1 MTSQKHD
8 YNYDDLGKPMLGR
21 NIHRTKLHHSGEPMP
36 GRDMRGTKLHH
47 FDEPTASR
55 DMSGTKRYRF
65 KAIAIAAA
73 LALTLGIPSG
83 LSVAAPPDMPSG
95 SSAGAPPAMPSGS
108 SAGAPPDMPAGQGG
122 PGGPD
127 TMTYNYSG
135 TYTAAATADGEDIA
149 IYEETIEAAESGQN
163 AGLAT
168 NGGKLDL
175 ANATLVKSGDDTD
188 PDRCNFYGANAI
200 VLAVNEASQ
209 AIVRDSALTASSE
222 GSNGLFATDK
232 ATIFANNTTIET
244 TADSAR
250 GLDATYGGAIVANG
264 LTVSTQGDHCATVA
278 TDRGGGNISVTN
290 STLNTAGSGSPILYS
305 TGDIEVD
312 NVTGTAA
319 GSQLVGM
326 EGLNTVLISDSKL
339 TSTNKGKTGSDPVAN
354 GVLIYQSTSGDAEAK
369 TGETAL
375 FQATNSKLSSAIESG
390 AMFYLT
396 NTSAK
401 VVLSNTELDFDSDAA
416 NLITAAGNDA
426 NNWGTAGSNGAIA
439 AFTGINQDLEGNVE
453 VDTIRTVDFFLLD
466 GSTWEGASDIVD
478 NAKAS
483 TNAEHLNVYIDSTS
497 EWIVTDDSTVS
508 NLNLAKGGKLVD
520 KQGKAV
526 KVADADGNV
535 LVEGASD
542 IMVYVNDVF
551 STSVS
556 TTEANAIEA
565 ADIDRSAF
573 DEMFGITTTF
583 GENGNAAL
591 GTTDEEQEVEATKQ
605 AIIDWFHNL

>member
-1 MTSQKHD
+1 
-8 YNYDDLGKPMLGR
+8 
-21 NIHRTKLHHSGEPMP
+21 
-36 GRDMRGTKLHH
+36 
-47 FDEPTASR
+47 
-55 DMSGTKRYRF
+55 
-65 KAIAIAAA
+65 
-73 LALTLGIPSG
+73 
-83 LSVAAPPDMPSG
+83 
-95 SSAGAPPAMPSGS
+95 
-108 SAGAPPDMPAGQGG
+108 
-122 PGGPD
+122 
-127 TMTYNYSG
+127 
-135 TYTAAATADGEDIA
+135 
-149 IYEETIEAAESGQN
+149 
-163 AGLAT
+163 
-168 NGGKLDL
+168 
-175 ANATLVKSGDDTD
+175 
-188 PDRCNFYGANAI
+188 
-200 VLAVNEASQ
+200 
-209 AIVRDSALTASSE
+209 
-222 GSNGLFATDK
+222 
-232 ATIFANNTTIET
+232 
-244 TADSAR
+244 
-250 GLDATYGGAIVANG
+250 
-264 LTVSTQGDHCATVA
+264 
-278 TDRGGGNISVTN
+278 
-290 STLNTAGSGSPILYS
+290 
-305 TGDIEVD
+305 
-312 NVTGTAA
+312 
-319 GSQLVGM
+319 M
-326 EGLNTVLISDSKL
+326 EGLNAVLISNSKL

-453 VDTIRTVDFFLLD
+453 VDTISTVDFFLRD

-478 NAKAS
+478 NAKTS

-551 STSVS
+551 STSES

-573 DEMFGITTTF
+573 DEIFGITTTF
-583 GENGNAAL
+583 GENGNAAK
-591 GTTDEEQEVEATKQ
+591 GSTEEEQEVEATKQ

>member
-1 MTSQKHD
+1 MMTNQQHN
-8 YNYDDLGKPMLGR
+8 YNHDDLGKPMPGR
-21 NIHRTKLHHSGEPMP
+21 NMH
-36 GRDMRGTKLHH
+36 
-47 FDEPTASR
+47 
-55 DMSGTKRYRF
+55 GTKRYRF

-83 LSVAAPPDMPSG
+83 LSLAAPPDMPSG

-108 SAGAPPDMPAGQGG
+108 SAGAPPSMSGA

-163 AGLAT
+163 AGLVT

-188 PDRCNFYGANAI
+188 PDRCNFYGTNAI

-250 GLDATYGGAIVANG
+250 GLDATYGGTIVANG
-264 LTVSTQGDHCATVA
+264 LTVSTQGDHCASIA

-390 AMFYLT
+390 TMFYLT

-439 AFTGINQDLEGNVE
+439 TFTGINQDLEGNVE
-453 VDTIRTVDFFLLD
+453 VDTISTVDFFLLD

-583 GENGNAAL
+583 GENGNAAK
-591 GTTDEEQEVEATKQ
+591 GSTEDEQEVEATKQ

>member
-1 MTSQKHD
+1 MMTNQQHN
-8 YNYDDLGKPMLGR
+8 YNHDDLGKPMPGR
-21 NIHRTKLHHSGEPMP
+21 NMH
-36 GRDMRGTKLHH
+36 
-47 FDEPTASR
+47 
-55 DMSGTKRYRF
+55 GTKRYRF
-65 KAIAIAAA
+65 KTIAIAAA

-83 LSVAAPPDMPSG
+83 LSLAAPPDMPSG

-108 SAGAPPDMPAGQGG
+108 SAGAPPSMSGA

-250 GLDATYGGAIVANG
+250 GLDATYGGTIVANG
-264 LTVSTQGDHCATVA
+264 LTVSTQGDHCASIA

-369 TGETAL
+369 TSETAL

-439 AFTGINQDLEGNVE
+439 TFTGINQDLEGNVE
-453 VDTIRTVDFFLLD
+453 VDTISTVDFFLLD

-583 GENGNAAL
+583 GENGNAAK
-591 GTTDEEQEVEATKQ
+591 GSTEEEQEVEATKQ

>member
-1 MTSQKHD
+1 MMTNQQHN
-8 YNYDDLGKPMLGR
+8 YNHDDLGKPMPGR
-21 NIHRTKLHHSGEPMP
+21 DMSGTELHHSGEPMP
-36 GRDMRGTKLHH
+36 GC
-47 FDEPTASR
+47 

-73 LALTLGIPSG
+73 LALAIGIPSG
-83 LSVAAPPDMPSG
+83 LSVAAPPDMPSA

-108 SAGAPPDMPAGQGG
+108 SAGVPPDMPAGQGG
-122 PGGPD
+122 PGGPN
-127 TMTYNYSG
+127 TMTYDYSG
-135 TYTAAATADGEDIA
+135 TYTATATADGENIA
-149 IYEETIEAAESGQN
+149 IYGETIEATEPGQN

-168 NGGKLDL
+168 NGGKLDI
-175 ANATLVKSGDDTD
+175 ANATLLKSGDDTD

-222 GSNGLFATDK
+222 GSNGLFATDE

-244 TADSAR
+244 TANSAR
-250 GLDATYGGAIVANG
+250 GLDTTYGGTIVANG
-264 LTVSTQGDHCATVA
+264 LTVSTQGDHCASVA

-312 NVTGTAA
+312 NVTGTSTN
-319 GSQLVGM
+319 SQLVGM
-326 EGLNTVLISDSKL
+326 EGLNSVLISNSNL

-416 NLITAAGNDA
+416 NLITAEGNSA
-426 NNWGTAGSNGAIA
+426 NNWGTPGNNGATA
-439 AFTGINQDLEGNVE
+439 TFTGINQNLEGNIE
-453 VDTIRTVDFFLLD
+453 VDSISSVEFFLLEN
-466 GSTWEGASDIVD
+466 STWEGAADIVD
-478 NAKAS
+478 NTSSS

-497 EWIVTDDSTVS
+497 AWIVTDDSTVS
-508 NLNLAKGGKLVD
+508 NLDLAKGGKLVD

-542 IMVYVNDVF
+542 VMVYVNDVF

-583 GENGNAAL
+583 GENGNAAK
-591 GTTDEEQEVEATKQ
+591 GSAEEEQEVEATKQ

>member
-1 MTSQKHD
+1 
-8 YNYDDLGKPMLGR
+8 
-21 NIHRTKLHHSGEPMP
+21 
-36 GRDMRGTKLHH
+36 
-47 FDEPTASR
+47 
-55 DMSGTKRYRF
+55 
-65 KAIAIAAA
+65 
-73 LALTLGIPSG
+73 
-83 LSVAAPPDMPSG
+83 
-95 SSAGAPPAMPSGS
+95 
-108 SAGAPPDMPAGQGG
+108 
-122 PGGPD
+122 
-127 TMTYNYSG
+127 MTYDYSG
-135 TYTAAATADGEDIA
+135 TYTATATADGEDIA
-149 IYEETIEAAESGQN
+149 IYEETIEATESGQN

-222 GSNGLFATDK
+222 GSYGLFATDK

-250 GLDATYGGAIVANG
+250 GLDATYGGTIVANG
-264 LTVSTQGDHCATVA
+264 LTVSTQGDHCASIA

-390 AMFYLT
+390 TMFYLT

-439 AFTGINQDLEGNVE
+439 TFTGINQDLEGNVE
-453 VDTIRTVDFFLLD
+453 VDTISTVDFFLLD

-583 GENGNAAL
+583 GENGNAAK
-591 GTTDEEQEVEATKQ
+591 GSTEDEQEVEATKQ

>member
-1 MTSQKHD
+1 MMTSQKHD
-8 YNYDDLGKPMLGR
+8 YNYDDLGKPMPGR
-21 NIHRTKLHHSGEPMP
+21 NMHRTILHHSGEPMP
-36 GRDMRGTKLHH
+36 GRNMH
-47 FDEPTASR
+47 
-55 DMSGTKRYRF
+55 GTKRYQF
-65 KAIAIAAA
+65 KTIAIAAA

-83 LSVAAPPDMPSG
+83 LSLAAPPDMPSA

-108 SAGAPPDMPAGQGG
+108 SAGVPPDMPAGQGG
-122 PGGPD
+122 PGGPN
-127 TMTYNYSG
+127 TMTYDYSG
-135 TYTAAATADGEDIA
+135 TYTATATADGENIA
-149 IYEETIEAAESGQN
+149 ISGETIEATEPDQN

-188 PDRCNFYGANAI
+188 GDRCNFYGANAI

-232 ATIFANNTTIET
+232 AKIFANNTTIET

-250 GLDATYGGAIVANG
+250 GLDATYGGTIVANG
-264 LTVSTQGDHCATVA
+264 LTVSTQGDHCASIA

-416 NLITAAGNDA
+416 NLITAEGNSA
-426 NNWGTAGSNGAIA
+426 NNWGTPGNNGVTAT
-439 AFTGINQDLEGNVE
+439 FTGINQNLKGNIE
-453 VDTIRTVDFFLLD
+453 VDTVSAVEFFLLE
-466 GSTWEGASDIVD
+466 GSTWEGAADIVD
-478 NAKAS
+478 NTSSS

-497 EWIVTDDSTVS
+497 KWIVTEDSTVS
-508 NLNLAKGGKLVD
+508 NLDLAKGGKLVD

-542 IMVYVNDVF
+542 VMVYVNDVF

-556 TTEANAIEA
+556 TTEANVIEA
-565 ADIDRSAF
+565 ADIDRAAF

-583 GENGNAAL
+583 GENGNAAK
-591 GTTDEEQEVEATKQ
+591 GSTEDEQEVEATKQ

>member
-1 MTSQKHD
+1 M
-8 YNYDDLGKPMLGR
+8 
-21 NIHRTKLHHSGEPMP
+21 
-36 GRDMRGTKLHH
+36 
-47 FDEPTASR
+47 
-55 DMSGTKRYRF
+55 
-65 KAIAIAAA
+65 
-73 LALTLGIPSG
+73 
-83 LSVAAPPDMPSG
+83 
-95 SSAGAPPAMPSGS
+95 
-108 SAGAPPDMPAGQGG
+108 
-122 PGGPD
+122 
-127 TMTYNYSG
+127 
-135 TYTAAATADGEDIA
+135 
-149 IYEETIEAAESGQN
+149 
-163 AGLAT
+163 
-168 NGGKLDL
+168 
-175 ANATLVKSGDDTD
+175 KSGDDTD

-250 GLDATYGGAIVANG
+250 GLDATYGGTIVANG
-264 LTVSTQGDHCATVA
+264 LTVSTQGDHCASIA

-426 NNWGTAGSNGAIA
+426 NNWGTAGSNGATA
-439 AFTGINQDLEGNVE
+439 TFTGINQNLEGNVE
-453 VDTIRTVDFFLLD
+453 VDTISAVEFFLLD

>member
-1 MTSQKHD
+1 MMTNQQHN
-8 YNYDDLGKPMLGR
+8 YNHDDLGKPMPGR
-21 NIHRTKLHHSGEPMP
+21 NMH
-36 GRDMRGTKLHH
+36 
-47 FDEPTASR
+47 
-55 DMSGTKRYRF
+55 GTKRYRF

-83 LSVAAPPDMPSG
+83 LSLAAPPDMPSG

-108 SAGAPPDMPAGQGG
+108 SAGAPPSMSGA

-149 IYEETIEAAESGQN
+149 IYEETIEAVESGQN

-250 GLDATYGGAIVANG
+250 GLDATYGGTIVANG
-264 LTVSTQGDHCATVA
+264 LTVSTQGDHCASIA

-439 AFTGINQDLEGNVE
+439 TFTGINQDLEGNVE
-453 VDTIRTVDFFLLD
+453 VDTISTVDFFLLD

-605 AIIDWFHNL
+605 ASIDWFHNR

>member
-1 MTSQKHD
+1 MMTNQQHN
-8 YNYDDLGKPMLGR
+8 YNHDDLGKPMPGR
-21 NIHRTKLHHSGEPMP
+21 NMH
-36 GRDMRGTKLHH
+36 
-47 FDEPTASR
+47 
-55 DMSGTKRYRF
+55 GTKRYRF

-83 LSVAAPPDMPSG
+83 LSLAAPPDMPSG

-108 SAGAPPDMPAGQGG
+108 SAGAPPSMSGA

-250 GLDATYGGAIVANG
+250 GLDATYGGTIVANG
-264 LTVSTQGDHCATVA
+264 LTVSTQGDHCASIA

-369 TGETAL
+369 TSETAL

-439 AFTGINQDLEGNVE
+439 TFTGINQDLEGNVE
-453 VDTIRTVDFFLLD
+453 VDTISTVDFFLLD

>member
-1 MTSQKHD
+1 MMTNQQHN
-8 YNYDDLGKPMLGR
+8 YNHDDLGKPMPGR
-21 NIHRTKLHHSGEPMP
+21 NMH
-36 GRDMRGTKLHH
+36 
-47 FDEPTASR
+47 
-55 DMSGTKRYRF
+55 GTKRYRF

-83 LSVAAPPDMPSG
+83 LSLAAPPDMPSG

-108 SAGAPPDMPAGQGG
+108 SAGAPPSISGA

-149 IYEETIEAAESGQN
+149 IYEETIEVAESGQN

-250 GLDATYGGAIVANG
+250 GLDATYGGTIIANG
-264 LTVSTQGDHCATVA
+264 LTVSTQGDHCASIA

-426 NNWGTAGSNGAIA
+426 NNWGTAGSNGATA
-439 AFTGINQDLEGNVE
+439 TFTGINQNLKGNVE
-453 VDTIRTVDFFLLD
+453 VDTISAVEFFLLD

-478 NAKAS
+478 NAKTS

>member
-1 MTSQKHD
+1 MMTNQQHN
-8 YNYDDLGKPMLGR
+8 YNHDDLGKPMPGR
-21 NIHRTKLHHSGEPMP
+21 NMH
-36 GRDMRGTKLHH
+36 
-47 FDEPTASR
+47 
-55 DMSGTKRYRF
+55 GTKRYRF

-83 LSVAAPPDMPSG
+83 LSLAAPPDMPSG

-108 SAGAPPDMPAGQGG
+108 SAGAPPSMSGA
-122 PGGPD
+122 PGGPN
-127 TMTYNYSG
+127 TMTYDYSG
-135 TYTAAATADGEDIA
+135 TYTATATADGEDIA
-149 IYEETIEAAESGQN
+149 IYEETIEAVESGQN

-250 GLDATYGGAIVANG
+250 GLDATYGGTIVANG
-264 LTVSTQGDHCATVA
+264 LTVSTQGDHCASIA

-426 NNWGTAGSNGAIA
+426 NNWGTAGSNGATA
-439 AFTGINQDLEGNVE
+439 TFTGINQNLKGNVE
-453 VDTIRTVDFFLLD
+453 VDTISAVEFFLLD

-583 GENGNAAL
+583 GENGNAAK
-591 GTTDEEQEVEATKQ
+591 GSTEDEQEVEATKQ

>member
-1 MTSQKHD
+1 MH
-8 YNYDDLGKPMLGR
+8 
-21 NIHRTKLHHSGEPMP
+21 
-36 GRDMRGTKLHH
+36 
-47 FDEPTASR
+47 
-55 DMSGTKRYRF
+55 GTKRYRF

-83 LSVAAPPDMPSG
+83 LSLAAPPDMPSG

-108 SAGAPPDMPAGQGG
+108 SAGAPPSMSGA
-122 PGGPD
+122 PGGPN
-127 TMTYNYSG
+127 TMTYDYSG
-135 TYTAAATADGEDIA
+135 AYTAAATADGEDIA
-149 IYEETIEAAESGQN
+149 IYGETIEATEPDQN

-168 NGGKLDL
+168 NGGNLDI

-188 PDRCNFYGANAI
+188 GDRCNFYGANAI
-200 VLAVNEASQ
+200 VLAANEASQ
-209 AIVRDSALTASSE
+209 AIVSDSALTASSE

-244 TADSAR
+244 TANSAR
-250 GLDATYGGAIVANG
+250 GLDATYGGTIVANG
-264 LTVSTQGDHCATVA
+264 LTVSTQGDHCASIA

-426 NNWGTAGSNGAIA
+426 NNWGTAGSNGATA
-439 AFTGINQDLEGNVE
+439 TFTGINQNLKGNVE
-453 VDTIRTVDFFLLD
+453 VDTISAVEFFLLD
-466 GSTWEGASDIVD
+466 GSAWEGASDIVD

-497 EWIVTDDSTVS
+497 EWIVTEDSTVS
-508 NLNLAKGGKLVD
+508 NLDLAKGGKLVD

-542 IMVYVNDVF
+542 VMVYVNDVF

>member
-1 MTSQKHD
+1 MMTSQKHD
-8 YNYDDLGKPMLGR
+8 YNYDDLG
-21 NIHRTKLHHSGEPMP
+21 EPMP
-36 GRDMRGTKLHH
+36 GRNMH
-47 FDEPTASR
+47 
-55 DMSGTKRYRF
+55 GTKRYRF

-73 LALTLGIPSG
+73 LALAIGIPSG

-108 SAGAPPDMPAGQGG
+108 SAGAPPSMSGA

-163 AGLAT
+163 AGLVT

-250 GLDATYGGAIVANG
+250 GLDATYGGTIVANG
-264 LTVSTQGDHCATVA
+264 LTVSTQGDHCASIA

-439 AFTGINQDLEGNVE
+439 TFTGINQDLEGNVE
-453 VDTIRTVDFFLLD
+453 VDTISTVDFFLLD

-583 GENGNAAL
+583 GENGNAAK
-591 GTTDEEQEVEATKQ
+591 GSTEDEQEVETTKQ

>member
-1 MTSQKHD
+1 MMTSQKHD

-339 TSTNKGKTGSDPVAN
+339 TSTNEGKTGSDPVAK

-369 TGETAL
+369 TG
-375 FQATNSKLSSAIESG
+375 
-390 AMFYLT
+390 
-396 NTSAK
+396 
-401 VVLSNTELDFDSDAA
+401 
-416 NLITAAGNDA
+416 
-426 NNWGTAGSNGAIA
+426 
-439 AFTGINQDLEGNVE
+439 
-453 VDTIRTVDFFLLD
+453 
-466 GSTWEGASDIVD
+466 
-478 NAKAS
+478 
-483 TNAEHLNVYIDSTS
+483 
-497 EWIVTDDSTVS
+497 
-508 NLNLAKGGKLVD
+508 
-520 KQGKAV
+520 
-526 KVADADGNV
+526 
-535 LVEGASD
+535 
-542 IMVYVNDVF
+542 
-551 STSVS
+551 
-556 TTEANAIEA
+556 
-565 ADIDRSAF
+565 
-573 DEMFGITTTF
+573 
-583 GENGNAAL
+583 
-591 GTTDEEQEVEATKQ
+591 
-605 AIIDWFHNL
+605 

>member
-1 MTSQKHD
+1 
-8 YNYDDLGKPMLGR
+8 
-21 NIHRTKLHHSGEPMP
+21 
-36 GRDMRGTKLHH
+36 
-47 FDEPTASR
+47 
-55 DMSGTKRYRF
+55 
-65 KAIAIAAA
+65 
-73 LALTLGIPSG
+73 
-83 LSVAAPPDMPSG
+83 
-95 SSAGAPPAMPSGS
+95 
-108 SAGAPPDMPAGQGG
+108 
-122 PGGPD
+122 
-127 TMTYNYSG
+127 
-135 TYTAAATADGEDIA
+135 
-149 IYEETIEAAESGQN
+149 
-163 AGLAT
+163 
-168 NGGKLDL
+168 
-175 ANATLVKSGDDTD
+175 
-188 PDRCNFYGANAI
+188 
-200 VLAVNEASQ
+200 
-209 AIVRDSALTASSE
+209 
-222 GSNGLFATDK
+222 
-232 ATIFANNTTIET
+232 
-244 TADSAR
+244 
-250 GLDATYGGAIVANG
+250 
-264 LTVSTQGDHCATVA
+264 
-278 TDRGGGNISVTN
+278 
-290 STLNTAGSGSPILYS
+290 
-305 TGDIEVD
+305 
-312 NVTGTAA
+312 
-319 GSQLVGM
+319 
-326 EGLNTVLISDSKL
+326 
-339 TSTNKGKTGSDPVAN
+339 
-354 GVLIYQSTSGDAEAK
+354 
-369 TGETAL
+369 
-375 FQATNSKLSSAIESG
+375 
-390 AMFYLT
+390 MFYLT

-453 VDTIRTVDFFLLD
+453 VDTISTVDFFLLD

>member
-1 MTSQKHD
+1 MMTNQQHN
-8 YNYDDLGKPMLGR
+8 YNHDDL
-21 NIHRTKLHHSGEPMP
+21 GEPMP
-36 GRDMRGTKLHH
+36 GRNMH
-47 FDEPTASR
+47 
-55 DMSGTKRYRF
+55 GTKRYRF

-108 SAGAPPDMPAGQGG
+108 SAGAPPSMSGA

-163 AGLAT
+163 AGLVT

-250 GLDATYGGAIVANG
+250 GLDATYGGTIVANG
-264 LTVSTQGDHCATVA
+264 LTVSTQGDHCASIA

-369 TGETAL
+369 TSETAL

-439 AFTGINQDLEGNVE
+439 TFTGINQDLEGNVE
-453 VDTIRTVDFFLLD
+453 VDTISTVDFFLLD

-583 GENGNAAL
+583 GENGNAAK
-591 GTTDEEQEVEATKQ
+591 GSTEDEQEVEATKQ

>member
-1 MTSQKHD
+1 MMTNQQHN
-8 YNYDDLGKPMLGR
+8 YNHDDLGKPMPGR
-21 NIHRTKLHHSGEPMP
+21 NMH
-36 GRDMRGTKLHH
+36 
-47 FDEPTASR
+47 
-55 DMSGTKRYRF
+55 GTKRYRF

-83 LSVAAPPDMPSG
+83 LSLAAPPDMPSG

-108 SAGAPPDMPAGQGG
+108 SAGAPPSMSGA
-122 PGGPD
+122 PGGPN
-127 TMTYNYSG
+127 TMTYDYSG
-135 TYTAAATADGEDIA
+135 AYTAAATADGEDIA
-149 IYEETIEAAESGQN
+149 IYGETIEATEPDQN

-168 NGGKLDL
+168 NGGNLDI

-188 PDRCNFYGANAI
+188 GDRCNFYGANAI
-200 VLAVNEASQ
+200 VLAANEASQ
-209 AIVRDSALTASSE
+209 AIVSDSALTASSE

-244 TADSAR
+244 TANSAR
-250 GLDATYGGAIVANG
+250 GLDATYGGTIVANG
-264 LTVSTQGDHCATVA
+264 LTVSTQGDHCASIA

-426 NNWGTAGSNGAIA
+426 NNWGTAGSNGATA
-439 AFTGINQDLEGNVE
+439 TFTGINQNLKGNVE
-453 VDTIRTVDFFLLD
+453 VDTISAVEFFLLD
-466 GSTWEGASDIVD
+466 GSAWEGASDIVD

-497 EWIVTDDSTVS
+497 EWIVTEDSTVS
-508 NLNLAKGGKLVD
+508 NLDLAKGGKLVD

-542 IMVYVNDVF
+542 VMVYVNDVF

>member
-1 MTSQKHD
+1 MMTNQQHN
-8 YNYDDLGKPMLGR
+8 YNHDDLGEPMPGR
-21 NIHRTKLHHSGEPMP
+21 DMSGTELHHSGEPMP
-36 GRDMRGTKLHH
+36 GRNMH
-47 FDEPTASR
+47 
-55 DMSGTKRYRF
+55 GTKRYRF

-83 LSVAAPPDMPSG
+83 LSLAAPPDMPSG

-108 SAGAPPDMPAGQGG
+108 SAGAPPSMSGA

-163 AGLAT
+163 AGLVT

-250 GLDATYGGAIVANG
+250 GLDATYGGTIVANG
-264 LTVSTQGDHCATVA
+264 LTVSTQGDHCASIA

-319 GSQLVGM
+319 SSQLVGM

-426 NNWGTAGSNGAIA
+426 NNWGTAGSNGATA
-439 AFTGINQDLEGNVE
+439 TFTGINQNLKGNVE
-453 VDTIRTVDFFLLD
+453 VDTISAVEFFLLD

-497 EWIVTDDSTVS
+497 EWIVTKDSTVS
-508 NLNLAKGGKLVD
+508 NLDLAKGGKLVD

-556 TTEANAIEA
+556 TTEADAIEA

>member
-1 MTSQKHD
+1 
-8 YNYDDLGKPMLGR
+8 
-21 NIHRTKLHHSGEPMP
+21 
-36 GRDMRGTKLHH
+36 
-47 FDEPTASR
+47 
-55 DMSGTKRYRF
+55 
-65 KAIAIAAA
+65 
-73 LALTLGIPSG
+73 
-83 LSVAAPPDMPSG
+83 
-95 SSAGAPPAMPSGS
+95 
-108 SAGAPPDMPAGQGG
+108 
-122 PGGPD
+122 
-127 TMTYNYSG
+127 
-135 TYTAAATADGEDIA
+135 AATADGEDIA

-175 ANATLVKSGDDTD
+175 AHATLVKSGDDTD
-188 PDRCNFYGANAI
+188 GDRCNFYGANAI
-200 VLAVNEASQ
+200 VLAANEASL
-209 AIVRDSALTASSE
+209 AIVSDSALTASSE

-244 TADSAR
+244 TANSAR
-250 GLDATYGGAIVANG
+250 GLDATYGGTIVANG
-264 LTVSTQGDHCATVA
+264 LTISTQGDHCASIA
-278 TDRGGGNISVTN
+278 TDRGGGNISVAN
-290 STLNTAGSGSPILYS
+290 STLSTAGSGSPILYS

-312 NVTGTAA
+312 NVTGTSTN
-319 GSQLVGM
+319 SQLVGM
-326 EGLNTVLISDSKL
+326 EGLNSVLISDSKL

-439 AFTGINQDLEGNVE
+439 TFTGINQDLEGNVE
-453 VDTIRTVDFFLLD
+453 VDTISTVDFFLLD

>member
-1 MTSQKHD
+1 MMTNQQHN
-8 YNYDDLGKPMLGR
+8 YNHDDLGKPMPGR
-21 NIHRTKLHHSGEPMP
+21 NMH
-36 GRDMRGTKLHH
+36 
-47 FDEPTASR
+47 
-55 DMSGTKRYRF
+55 GTKRYRF

-83 LSVAAPPDMPSG
+83 LSLAAPPDMPSG

-108 SAGAPPDMPAGQGG
+108 SAGAPPSISGA

-149 IYEETIEAAESGQN
+149 IYEETIEVAESGQN

-250 GLDATYGGAIVANG
+250 GLDATYGGTIIANG
-264 LTVSTQGDHCATVA
+264 LTVSTQGDHCASIA

-401 VVLSNTELDFDSDAA
+401 IVLSNTELDFDSDAA

-426 NNWGTAGSNGAIA
+426 NNWGTAGSNGATA
-439 AFTGINQDLEGNVE
+439 TFTGINQNLKGNVE
-453 VDTIRTVDFFLLD
+453 VDTISAVEFFLLD

-478 NAKAS
+478 NAKTS

>member
-1 MTSQKHD
+1 MMTNQQHN
-8 YNYDDLGKPMLGR
+8 YNHDDLGKPMPGR
-21 NIHRTKLHHSGEPMP
+21 NMH
-36 GRDMRGTKLHH
+36 
-47 FDEPTASR
+47 
-55 DMSGTKRYRF
+55 GTKRYRF

-83 LSVAAPPDMPSG
+83 LSLAAPPDMPSG

-108 SAGAPPDMPAGQGG
+108 SAGAPPSMSGA

-163 AGLAT
+163 AGLVT

-188 PDRCNFYGANAI
+188 PDRCNFYGTNAI

-244 TADSAR
+244 TANSAR
-250 GLDATYGGAIVANG
+250 GLDATYGGTIVANG

-390 AMFYLT
+390 TMFYLT

-439 AFTGINQDLEGNVE
+439 TFTGINQDLEGNVE
-453 VDTIRTVDFFLLD
+453 VDTISTVDFFLLD

-583 GENGNAAL
+583 GENGNAAK
-591 GTTDEEQEVEATKQ
+591 GSTEDEQEVEATKQ

>member
-1 MTSQKHD
+1 MMTSQKHD
-8 YNYDDLGKPMLGR
+8 YNHDDL
-21 NIHRTKLHHSGEPMP
+21 GEPMP
-36 GRDMRGTKLHH
+36 GRNMH
-47 FDEPTASR
+47 
-55 DMSGTKRYRF
+55 GTKRYRF

-73 LALTLGIPSG
+73 LALAIGIPSG

-95 SSAGAPPAMPSGS
+95 SSAGAPPNMPSGS
-108 SAGAPPDMPAGQGG
+108 SAGAPPSMSGV

-127 TMTYNYSG
+127 TITYNYSG

-163 AGLAT
+163 AGLVT

-244 TADSAR
+244 TANSAR
-250 GLDATYGGAIVANG
+250 GLDATYGGTIVANG
-264 LTVSTQGDHCATVA
+264 LTVSTQGDHCASIA

-439 AFTGINQDLEGNVE
+439 TFTGINQDLEGNVE
-453 VDTIRTVDFFLLD
+453 VDTISTVDFFLLD

-542 IMVYVNDVF
+542 VMVYVNDVF

-583 GENGNAAL
+583 GENGNAAK
-591 GTTDEEQEVEATKQ
+591 GSTEDEQEVEATKQ

>member
-1 MTSQKHD
+1 MMTNQQHN
-8 YNYDDLGKPMLGR
+8 YNHDDLGKPMPGR
-21 NIHRTKLHHSGEPMP
+21 NMH
-36 GRDMRGTKLHH
+36 
-47 FDEPTASR
+47 
-55 DMSGTKRYRF
+55 GTKRYRF

-83 LSVAAPPDMPSG
+83 LSLAAPPDMPSG

-108 SAGAPPDMPAGQGG
+108 SAGAPPSISGA

-149 IYEETIEAAESGQN
+149 IYEETIEVAESGQN

-250 GLDATYGGAIVANG
+250 GLDATYGGTIVANG
-264 LTVSTQGDHCATVA
+264 LTVSTQGDHCASIA

-426 NNWGTAGSNGAIA
+426 NNWGTAGSNGATA
-439 AFTGINQDLEGNVE
+439 TFTGINQNLKGNVE
-453 VDTIRTVDFFLLD
+453 VDTISAVEFFLLD

-478 NAKAS
+478 NAKTS

-556 TTEANAIEA
+556 TTEANAIKA

>member
-1 MTSQKHD
+1 MMTSQKHD
-8 YNYDDLGKPMLGR
+8 YNYDDLGK
-21 NIHRTKLHHSGEPMP
+21 SMP
-36 GRDMRGTKLHH
+36 GRDMSGTELHH
-47 FDEPTASR
+47 SGKPMPGR
-55 DMSGTKRYRF
+55 NMHGTKRYRF
-65 KAIAIAAA
+65 KTIAIAAA

-83 LSVAAPPDMPSG
+83 LSLAAPPNMPSG

-108 SAGAPPDMPAGQGG
+108 SAGAPPSMSGA

-250 GLDATYGGAIVANG
+250 GLDATYGGTIVANG
-264 LTVSTQGDHCATVA
+264 LTVSTQGDHCASIA

-439 AFTGINQDLEGNVE
+439 TFTGINQDLEGNVE
-453 VDTIRTVDFFLLD
+453 VDTISTVDFFLLD

-583 GENGNAAL
+583 GENGNAAK
-591 GTTDEEQEVEATKQ
+591 GSTEDEQEVEATKQ

>member
-1 MTSQKHD
+1 MMTNQQHN
-8 YNYDDLGKPMLGR
+8 YNHDDLGKPMPGR
-21 NIHRTKLHHSGEPMP
+21 NMH
-36 GRDMRGTKLHH
+36 
-47 FDEPTASR
+47 
-55 DMSGTKRYRF
+55 GTKRYRF

-83 LSVAAPPDMPSG
+83 LSLAAPPDMPSG

-108 SAGAPPDMPAGQGG
+108 SAGAPPSMSGA

-163 AGLAT
+163 AGLVT

-250 GLDATYGGAIVANG
+250 GLDATYGGTIVANG
-264 LTVSTQGDHCATVA
+264 LTVSTQGDHCASIA

-290 STLNTAGSGSPILYS
+290 STLNAAGSGSPILYS

-439 AFTGINQDLEGNVE
+439 TFTGINQDLEGNVE
-453 VDTIRTVDFFLLD
+453 VDTISTVDFFLLD

-583 GENGNAAL
+583 GENGNAAK
-591 GTTDEEQEVEATKQ
+591 GSTEDEQEVETTKQ

>member
-1 MTSQKHD
+1 MMTSQKHD
-8 YNYDDLGKPMLGR
+8 YNYDDLGKPMPGR
-21 NIHRTKLHHSGEPMP
+21 NIHRTILHHSGKPMP
-36 GRDMRGTKLHH
+36 GRNMH
-47 FDEPTASR
+47 
-55 DMSGTKRYRF
+55 GTKRYRF
-65 KAIAIAAA
+65 KTIAIAAA

-83 LSVAAPPDMPSG
+83 LSLAAPPDMPSG

-108 SAGAPPDMPAGQGG
+108 SAGAPPSMSGA

-250 GLDATYGGAIVANG
+250 GLDATYGGTIVANG
-264 LTVSTQGDHCATVA
+264 LTVSTQGDHCASIA

-426 NNWGTAGSNGAIA
+426 NNWGTAGSNGATA
-439 AFTGINQDLEGNVE
+439 TFTGINQDLKGNVE
-453 VDTIRTVDFFLLD
+453 VDTISAVDFFLLE

-478 NAKAS
+478 NAKTS

-497 EWIVTDDSTVS
+497 EWIVTEDSTVS
-508 NLNLAKGGKLVD
+508 NLDLAKGGKLVD

-542 IMVYVNDVF
+542 VMVYVNDVF